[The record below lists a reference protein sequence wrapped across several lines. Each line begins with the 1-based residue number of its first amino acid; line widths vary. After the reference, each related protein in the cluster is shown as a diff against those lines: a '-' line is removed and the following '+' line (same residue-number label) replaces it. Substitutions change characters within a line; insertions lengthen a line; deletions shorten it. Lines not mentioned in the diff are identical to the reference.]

1 MANLIRFLFVALFML
16 QVISIV
22 GAETKVTIMKTPGGG
37 IQPQAVMDDKGNL
50 HLIYY
55 SGDPM
60 GGNLFYIF
68 RLVGKEEF
76 SKPIQVNSVQGSA
89 VSAGTIRGG
98 QIALGKNNRVH
109 VSWNGTKVVKGNME
123 YARLN
128 NDGTAFEAE
137 QGLMQETINLD
148 GGGSVAADEKGNVYV
163 VWHGNKKGS
172 NMAMEDQRQVWI
184 AVSKDEGKTF
194 AKEILVSSKLGIC
207 ACCQMRVFVDHKGTI
222 EIMYR
227 SASNGNRDVNLLFGK
242 EGGRSFQGGVLHP
255 WKVATCPMSSMT
267 IAENSDVVITTWETD
282 GNIFYSKIKPGAPA
296 SAPVGVPISTGL
308 MGNGKNKKHPSVAIN
323 NKEEMVIA
331 WVEGAGWQKGG
342 DLVWQVYDN
351 KGNPTD
357 DKGRVAGGIP
367 VWGLSSAVAT
377 DTGFLILH

>member
-1 MANLIRFLFVALFML
+1 MINLIRLKLAVSLL
-16 QVISIV
+16 VLLISTV
-22 GAETKVTIMKTPGGG
+22 QAETKITVLKTPNGG

-60 GGNLFYIF
+60 GGNLFYVVRF
-68 RLVGKEEF
+68 AGKEEF
-76 SKPIQVNSVQGSA
+76 SKPLQVNSVQASA
-89 VSAGTIRGG
+89 ISAGTIRGG

-128 NDGTAFEAE
+128 DEGSSFETE

-148 GGGSVAADEKGNVYV
+148 GGGSVAADKKGNVYV
-163 VWHGNKKGS
+163 AWHGNKKGG

-194 AKEILVSSKLGIC
+194 AKEIPVSSKLGVC
-207 ACCQMRVFVDHKGTI
+207 ACCQMRLFVDNKETI

-242 EGGRSFQGGVLHP
+242 EGGINFQGGVLHP
-255 WKVATCPMSSMT
+255 WKVATCPMSSMAIT
-267 IAENSDVVITTWETD
+267 ENADFVVATWETD
-282 GNIFYSKIKPGAPA
+282 GNIFFSKIKPGIPTI
-296 SAPVGVPISTGL
+296 APVGVPISSGL
-308 MGNGKNKKHPSVAIN
+308 MGGGKNKKHPSVAIN

-331 WVEGAGWQKGG
+331 WTEGTGWSKGG
-342 DLVWQVYDN
+342 DLVWQLYDN
-351 KGNPTD
+351 KGNLTSN
-357 DKGRVAGGIP
+357 KGRIANGIP
-367 VWGLSSAVAT
+367 VWGLVTIVAFET
-377 DTGFLILH
+377 DFIIIH